1 MHKQL
6 SSQYEVITIIK
17 AICNKL
23 LCELYEMKWQIRRK
37 YLCVYKRVVGLVF
50 MNVHKIQLR
59 KWVTQIIK
67 TIQEQINSN
76 MAIIYPYN
84 IIYTM
89 CVLTVYNL

>member
-1 MHKQL
+1 MLQKEQDL
-6 SSQYEVITIIK
+6 CK
-17 AICNKL
+17 RIC
-23 LCELYEMKWQIRRK
+23 
-37 YLCVYKRVVGLVF
+37 VGLVF
-50 MNVHKIQLR
+50 MYVYKIQLR
-59 KWVTQIIK
+59 KWATQIIK